1 MVYFLCKQFL
11 FPVHYNGCKFIFL
24 LGVIIMRFH
33 EYNNSDYSFTAN
45 KSVRRVGNGIA
56 KVPVVFSLK

>member
-1 MVYFLCKQFL
+1 
-11 FPVHYNGCKFIFL
+11 
-24 LGVIIMRFH
+24 MRFH